1 MEPMTCY
8 ACHNKAEERCA
19 YCLLP
24 VCEQHGRRVTPWY
37 TSRQVLVCT
46 PCQAR
51 LREIAQE
58 EGFEVAEPAMPR
70 GSPVALIPLKM

>member
-1 MEPMTCY
+1 MEPMKCY
-8 ACHNKAEERCA
+8 VCRDKAAERCS

-24 VCEQHGRRVTPWY
+24 VCEQHGRCVIPWY

-51 LREIAQE
+51 LREIAREE
-58 EGFEVAEPAMPR
+58 EGFEVAEPAMPH
-70 GSPVALIPLKM
+70 ALLLH